1 MTVKKVVGFD
11 DFLEDSFKENVSREL
26 RLSAEELE
34 YLLSKYPKATVTAL
48 SRRESADGKCW
59 YLVQF

>member
-1 MTVKKVVGFD
+1 MTVKAAGNFD

-34 YLLSKYPKATVTAL
+34 YLLRQYPKATVKEL
-48 SRRESADGKCW
+48 SRGTSPDGKQW